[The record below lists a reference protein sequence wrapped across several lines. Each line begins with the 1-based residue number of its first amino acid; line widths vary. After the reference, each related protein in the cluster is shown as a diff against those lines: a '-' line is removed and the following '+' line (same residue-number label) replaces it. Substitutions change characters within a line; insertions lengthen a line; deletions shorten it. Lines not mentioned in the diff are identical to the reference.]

1 MTELPKHIQLL
12 DASRNAL
19 KPLFRIFLRSGI
31 SYKDFTEVA
40 KSLFVEIS
48 TDEYGLRGRKT
59 NISRVAIM
67 TGLTRKEVKKI
78 RDDGWEKMREDKI
91 SNKLS
96 PASAVLHFWHTD
108 TDYLDGKGK
117 PIPLAYDSGDP
128 CFLTLAKKYGGN
140 VPSGALFKEL
150 IRADAIGTNNDK
162 FYPVKRHF
170 VAVDMGSSLMT
181 ALESGLGRHL
191 STIDFNSRPEHI
203 SGHGRIDRFVWATI
217 PKKKLSQS
225 YKILRNRVERFVEDI
240 DSELASVEIGDSLKP
255 DRHSK
260 TIGIGCY
267 YFEDDNKHKSKS

>member
-1 MTELPKHIQLL
+1 MPELPKHIQLL

-91 SNKLS
+91 SSKLS
-96 PASAVLHFWHTD
+96 PASAVLHFWHSD
-108 TDYLDGKGK
+108 PHYLDENGK
-117 PIPLAYDSGDP
+117 PIVLAYDSGDP
-128 CFLTLAKKYGGN
+128 CFLTLAKSYGGD

-150 IRADAIGTNNDK
+150 IRADAIESEGNK

-170 VAVDMGSSLMT
+170 IAVEVDDILIW
-181 ALESGLGRHL
+181 ALRNSIRHYL
-191 STIDFNSRPEHI
+191 STVEYNTRP
-203 SGHGRIDRFVWATI
+203 GRDTGPKRIDRRVFVTV
-217 PKKKLSQS
+217 PKSKLKK
-225 YKILRNRVERFVEDI
+225 V
-240 DSELASVEIGDSLKP
+240 SELAREKIQKYTENLDDELSHYETGDSLSADKN
-255 DRHSK
+255 SK
-260 TIGIGCY
+260 IVGAGFY
-267 YFEDDNKHKSKS
+267 YFEDED

>member
-1 MTELPKHIQLL
+1 MSALPKHIQLM

-78 RDDGWEKMREDKI
+78 RDDGWEKMRVDKI

-108 TDYLDGKGK
+108 SDYQDKKGS
-117 PIPLAYDSGDP
+117 PIPLAYQNGDP
-128 CFLTLAKKYGGN
+128 SFLTLAKKYGGD

-150 IRADAIGTNNDK
+150 IRADAIEADGEK

-170 VAVDMGSSLMT
+170 IAVEVDDIL
-181 ALESGLGRHL
+181 
-191 STIDFNSRPEHI
+191 I
-203 SGHGRIDRFVWATI
+203 WA
-217 PKKKLSQS
+217 
-225 YKILRNRVERFVEDI
+225 LRNSIRHKLGTVEYNTRPGRLSEERRFDRRVFLTVPKNKLKKVSEVAREKLRKYTEDLDDELSRFET
-240 DSELASVEIGDSLKP
+240 GDSLSADKN
-255 DRHSK
+255 SK
-260 TIGIGCY
+260 IVGAGFF
-267 YFEDDNKHKSKS
+267 YFEDED

>member
-1 MTELPKHIQLL
+1 MPELPKHIQLL

-48 TDEYGLRGRKT
+48 TNEYGLRGRKT

-91 SNKLS
+91 SSKLS
-96 PASAVLHFWHTD
+96 PASAVLHFWHSD
-108 TDYLDGKGK
+108 PHYLDENGK
-117 PIPLAYDSGDP
+117 PIVLAYDSGDP
-128 CFLTLAKKYGGN
+128 CFLTLAKSYGGD

-150 IRADAIGTNNDK
+150 IRADAIESEGNK

-170 VAVDMGSSLMT
+170 VAVDMDNSLMV
-181 ALESGLGRHL
+181 ALESGLARHL
-191 STIDFNSRPEHI
+191 STMDFNSRPDHI
-203 SGHGRIDRFVWATI
+203 SGFGRIDRFVWATI

-225 YKILRNRVERFVEDI
+225 YKTLRNRVERFVEDI
-240 DSELASVEIGDSLKP
+240 DSELAKVEIGDSLTA

-267 YFEDDNKHKSKS
+267 YFEDDNDQK

>member
-48 TDEYGLRGRKT
+48 TNEYGLRGRKT

-117 PIPLAYDSGDP
+117 PISLAYDSGDP
-128 CFLTLAKKYGGN
+128 CFLTLAKKYGGD

-150 IRADAIGTNNDK
+150 IRADAIGTDNDR

-170 VAVDMGSSLMT
+170 IAVEVDEMLIWTLRDSI
-181 ALESGLGRHL
+181 RHKL
-191 STIDFNSRPEHI
+191 STLEYNTRP
-203 SGHGRIDRFVWATI
+203 GLLADARRFDRRVFLTI
-217 PKKKLSQS
+217 PKSKLKKVSEIAKEKLREYTEDLDDELS
-225 YKILRNRVERFVEDI
+225 RFET
-240 DSELASVEIGDSLKP
+240 GDSLSADK
-255 DRHSK
+255 HSK
-260 TIGIGCY
+260 IVGAGFY
-267 YFEDDNKHKSKS
+267 YFEDDD

>member
-1 MTELPKHIQLL
+1 MPELPKHIQLL

-78 RDDGWEKMREDKI
+78 REDGWDKMREDKI

-108 TDYLDGKGK
+108 PEYLDEKGK
-117 PIPLAYDSGDP
+117 PVALAYDNGDP
-128 CFLTLAKKYGGN
+128 CFLTLAKAYGGD

-150 IRADAIGTNNDK
+150 IRADAVESDGNK

-170 VAVDMGSSLMT
+170 VAVEVDDILIW
-181 ALESGLGRHL
+181 ALRNSIRHYL
-191 STIDFNSRPEHI
+191 STVEFNTRP
-203 SGHGRIDRFVWATI
+203 GQQPGPKRIDRRVFVTV
-217 PKKKLSQS
+217 PKSKLKKV
-225 YKILRNRVERFVEDI
+225 R
-240 DSELASVEIGDSLKP
+240 ELAREKLQKYTEDLDDELSHYETGDSLSADKN
-255 DRHSK
+255 SK
-260 TIGIGCY
+260 IVGAGFY
-267 YFEDDNKHKSKS
+267 FFEDDE

>member
-1 MTELPKHIQLL
+1 MSELPRHIQLL

-108 TDYLDGKGK
+108 SDYLDGKGS
-117 PIPLAYDSGDP
+117 PIPLAYDNSNP
-128 CFLTLAKKYGGN
+128 SFLTLAKKYGGD

-150 IRADAIGTNNDK
+150 IRADAIESDGDS
-162 FYPVKRHF
+162 FYPIKRHF
-170 VAVDMGSSLMT
+170 IAVEVDDILIW
-181 ALESGLGRHL
+181 ALRNSVRHKLGTL
-191 STIDFNSRPEHI
+191 EDNTRP
-203 SGHGRIDRFVWATI
+203 GRLPEARRFDRRVFLTI
-217 PKKKLSQS
+217 PKSKLKKVSEIAREKLRKYTEDLDDELSR
-225 YKILRNRVERFVEDI
+225 YET
-240 DSELASVEIGDSLKP
+240 GDSLNP
-255 DRHSK
+255 DKNSK
-260 TIGIGCY
+260 IVGAGFY
-267 YFEDDNKHKSKS
+267 YFEDED

>member
-1 MTELPKHIQLL
+1 MSALPKHIQLL

-78 RDDGWEKMREDKI
+78 RDDGWEKMRVDKI

-108 TDYLDGKGK
+108 SNYQDDKGS
-117 PIPLAYDSGDP
+117 PIPLAYDNGDP
-128 CFLTLAKKYGGN
+128 SFLTLAKKYGGD

-150 IRADAIGTNNDK
+150 IRADAIEPDGEK

-170 VAVDMGSSLMT
+170 IAVDMDNSLMI
-181 ALESGLGRHL
+181 ALESGLVRHL
-191 STIDFNSRPEHI
+191 STIEFNSRPDHV
-203 SGHGRIDRFVWATI
+203 SGLGRIDRFVWATI
-217 PKKKLSQS
+217 PKKKLGQS
-225 YKILRNRVERFVEDI
+225 YKSLRNRVERFVEDV
-240 DSELASVEIGDSLKP
+240 DSELAEVEIGDSLKP
-255 DRHSK
+255 DKHSK
-260 TIGIGCY
+260 TIGVGCY
-267 YFEDDNKHKSKS
+267 YFEDDND